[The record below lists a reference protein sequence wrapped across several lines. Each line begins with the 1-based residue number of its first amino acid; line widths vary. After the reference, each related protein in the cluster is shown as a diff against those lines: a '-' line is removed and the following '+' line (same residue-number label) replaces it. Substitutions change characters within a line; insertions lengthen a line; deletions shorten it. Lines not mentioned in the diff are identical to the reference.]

1 MSVRPIRKKEQPFV
15 PEGLRFFR
23 DNILTKGNI
32 FGASSKAGWAKG
44 LELSAQGETLF
55 FAGCGYQ
62 FMVEAEAILSAVRV
76 LDKRGLPWEHTLG
89 LTSFF
94 NKRGINVGEIYGRL
108 AHRLHPNNNPLRSAV
123 EVLQGMDIDLGYLAE
138 AEPCCAAPLYY
149 AGFQDAFAAQATKTQ
164 ALLKEKGITR
174 LVGMVPSCTY
184 ALRELFPRFIQ
195 GWQVEVRHFLEVVCE
210 EIKKGKRFRVPQG
223 ITVTYHDPCVLSRY
237 LGLTEEPRQILR
249 AIEGVQFAEV
259 ERNKEEWS
267 TCCGGGGGF
276 EVIFPEISH
285 TLAANRVREL
295 LETGASIIVTSCPGC
310 LIQLKEGVK
319 KLKAR
324 GITVMDMADLLRSA
338 MPEE

>member
-1 MSVRPIRKKEQPFV
+1 MSRRKERLV
-15 PEGLRFFR
+15 PEGLLLLRG
-23 DNILTKGNI
+23 NILTKGNI

-44 LELSAQGETLF
+44 LDLRSGGDTTF

-62 FMVEAEAILSAVRV
+62 FLAEAEAIFSAVRA
-76 LDKRGLPWEHTLG
+76 LDKRGLPWERTLG
-89 LTSFF
+89 LTQFL
-94 NKRGINVGEIYGRL
+94 NKRGINVGELYGKL
-108 AHRLHPNNNPLRSAV
+108 AHRLRPDNAPLRSAV
-123 EVLQGMDIDLGYLAE
+123 EVLQGMDIALGYLAE
-138 AEPCCAAPLYY
+138 EEPCCAAPLYY
-149 AGFQDAFAAQATKTQ
+149 AGFQDEFATQATKTQ

-184 ALRELFPRFIQ
+184 ALRELFPRFIT
-195 GWQVEVRHFLEVVCE
+195 GWQVEVSHFLEVVWE
-210 EIKKGKRFRVPQG
+210 EIKKGKRFRLPHEV
-223 ITVTYHDPCVLSRY
+223 TVTYHDPCILSRY

-249 AIEGVQFAEV
+249 SIEGVAFAEV

-285 TLAANRVREL
+285 TLAANRAREL

-324 GITVMDMADLLRSA
+324 GVKVMDMAQLLCTA
-338 MPEE
+338 MSEE